1 MEHVRVVARIR
12 PEPAGSRDPLCLSAT
27 SAQCVDV
34 VEPEELR
41 SSKSPVPRSH
51 RCEPEK
57 KKSFTVDGVL
67 GPRSRQD
74 DVYEHVRP
82 LALSVVDGYNA
93 TVFAY
98 GHTGSGK
105 THTMTGTAQEP
116 GVTPRAVRD
125 VFGAIESA
133 ARRESAVF
141 LVHVSY
147 VELYNNVFRNLLED
161 RHDHAPSRGKI
172 EIRESRDSGIF
183 LGGPPNLK
191 VPVKSERDVRDL
203 VAFGDRQRQYA
214 STNCNEHSSRSHC
227 VLTLHV
233 ESRWTESNR
242 HSCRLGKLNL
252 VDLAG
257 SERVA
262 VSGAEGETLVEA
274 QNINL
279 SLALLG
285 DVLAALSRN
294 ATRPKSQSPRPPEP
308 VPYRNSKLTHLLKD
322 SLGGNSKTLM
332 ITNLRAHRDYY
343 RQSLVSL
350 MYASRAR
357 KITNATR
364 VNVDSGATANASS
377 LRAVSEQ
384 LDDLQSRSRFRV
396 REREFEALCN
406 EKASSASENARLKR
420 ELQRLGE
427 VHDDERAK
435 LEAQLGKVIHGRS
448 SALAAQ
454 DAEFGTLK
462 QRLTERIAS
471 YQKTCEQQ
479 EKEICRLRDERLV
492 LERKISDVGATR
504 DEVREMQ
511 TVMEAWQAQAVALQ
525 RELEHSKDLLR
536 AANHDAAAAKKSLA
550 TTAAAGRSAAR
561 RAAVLEKALATAAP
575 GARPALEAKRDD
587 DDDDD
592 ALLRASRTPSPP
604 LSATAP
610 RRRRR
615 RSRRSRRVARR
626 RALEDARK
634 ETARLRARLDDT
646 EAKLRESLAVS
657 EELAATHGAL
667 VARAAESSA
676 ELERRVAR
684 AADEA
689 AAAAKRD
696 ARDELDERTA
706 ALARDK
712 AAALQEA
719 ARRAREAEAPAARAT
734 AQAVAAA
741 TRDFHGQMATVRES
755 RDRDVAAARAEAV
768 ETFKRDR
775 GGRDGERAKER
786 ETLARE
792 TAALG
797 AALDAS
803 QARADALAGER
814 DAAVAAAAAAATAG
828 AERAADARRSADLR
842 AAVDAARADA
852 AALRDAAVA
861 SLTPRDASASAAD
874 APRAARAEGAGARA
888 ADVER
893 AVRDADDARNAEVAA
908 VRRES
913 DGAECRGRRVRR
925 RRRAECRD
933 RRGPPGAGR
942 RAECRGRRGPQG
954 GRGRRRR
961 GRGAARAGRRAPRSP
976 RSAEAADAAA
986 ADAARLRR
994 ELDDERAAEVAAVR
1008 EEAAGAAAEDAA
1020 RLRRAMDDARDA
1032 DLARLQQKAAEE
1044 LARCRRGWADERSSL
1059 EAAERQ
1065 AAGEGLSAA
1074 LATATRLLAEAAE
1087 RREALKASLE
1097 SKFAVQ
1103 IEAAVKL
1110 AEVEKDREREAA
1122 LSAERRSL
1130 AKDREAQLQNLQRT
1144 FLAKIHEAPR
1154 EPPRERPLALE
1165 NGDDFGRE
1173 RRDLEFAFSER
1184 LDAALLERDRCH
1196 LAALGEKLA
1205 ERDRDLA
1212 ATRDDAEADA
1222 EARVAAP
1229 LAPRTLGRG

>member
-51 RCEPEK
+51 RCESEK
-57 KKSFTVDGVL
+57 KKSFTVDSVL

-125 VFGAIESA
+125 VFGAIERA

-161 RHDHAPSRGKI
+161 RHDHAPSQGKI

-384 LDDLQSRSRFRV
+384 LDDLQSRFRA

-575 GARPALEAKRDD
+575 F
-587 DDDDD
+587 
-592 ALLRASRTPSPP
+592 T
-604 LSATAP
+604 
-610 RRRRR
+610 
-615 RSRRSRRVARR
+615 
-626 RALEDARK
+626 
-634 ETARLRARLDDT
+634 
-646 EAKLRESLAVS
+646 
-657 EELAATHGAL
+657 
-667 VARAAESSA
+667 
-676 ELERRVAR
+676 
-684 AADEA
+684 
-689 AAAAKRD
+689 
-696 ARDELDERTA
+696 
-706 ALARDK
+706 
-712 AAALQEA
+712 
-719 ARRAREAEAPAARAT
+719 
-734 AQAVAAA
+734 
-741 TRDFHGQMATVRES
+741 
-755 RDRDVAAARAEAV
+755 
-768 ETFKRDR
+768 
-775 GGRDGERAKER
+775 
-786 ETLARE
+786 
-792 TAALG
+792 
-797 AALDAS
+797 
-803 QARADALAGER
+803 
-814 DAAVAAAAAAATAG
+814 
-828 AERAADARRSADLR
+828 
-842 AAVDAARADA
+842 
-852 AALRDAAVA
+852 
-861 SLTPRDASASAAD
+861 
-874 APRAARAEGAGARA
+874 
-888 ADVER
+888 
-893 AVRDADDARNAEVAA
+893 
-908 VRRES
+908 
-913 DGAECRGRRVRR
+913 C
-925 RRRAECRD
+925 
-933 RRGPPGAGR
+933 
-942 RAECRGRRGPQG
+942 
-954 GRGRRRR
+954 
-961 GRGAARAGRRAPRSP
+961 
-976 RSAEAADAAA
+976 
-986 ADAARLRR
+986 
-994 ELDDERAAEVAAVR
+994 
-1008 EEAAGAAAEDAA
+1008 
-1020 RLRRAMDDARDA
+1020 
-1032 DLARLQQKAAEE
+1032 
-1044 LARCRRGWADERSSL
+1044 
-1059 EAAERQ
+1059 
-1065 AAGEGLSAA
+1065 
-1074 LATATRLLAEAAE
+1074 
-1087 RREALKASLE
+1087 
-1097 SKFAVQ
+1097 
-1103 IEAAVKL
+1103 
-1110 AEVEKDREREAA
+1110 
-1122 LSAERRSL
+1122 
-1130 AKDREAQLQNLQRT
+1130 
-1144 FLAKIHEAPR
+1144 
-1154 EPPRERPLALE
+1154 
-1165 NGDDFGRE
+1165 
-1173 RRDLEFAFSER
+1173 
-1184 LDAALLERDRCH
+1184 
-1196 LAALGEKLA
+1196 
-1205 ERDRDLA
+1205 
-1212 ATRDDAEADA
+1212 
-1222 EARVAAP
+1222 
-1229 LAPRTLGRG
+1229 